1 MIIATAR
8 STAGKSRLCNNVFG
22 EGVNDFNAA
31 KEGKNMRNIAALCL
45 LFVSVGLYSLAGA
58 VESPMAQLK
67 PTLKSL
73 TDLLADENLKGDVHR
88 DVRRA
93 KIMEAI
99 QVGFDFQEMSKRIL
113 GKTWNEITPEEQ
125 GRFTREM
132 IKLLENIYVGKL
144 ESYSG
149 QQIEFLDER
158 VKDRRAQVSTTIDNN
173 GVKVPVHY
181 ILNLT
186 DSRWMVYDINIEG
199 VSLVSNYR
207 EQFKAILR
215 KDKFAGLIKAIEE
228 KNRGF
233 AEGTEA
239 VR

>member
-1 MIIATAR
+1 
-8 STAGKSRLCNNVFG
+8 
-22 EGVNDFNAA
+22 
-31 KEGKNMRNIAALCL
+31 MRNIAALCL
-45 LFVSVGLYSLAGA
+45 LLVSFGLYSLAGA

-73 TDLLADENLKGDVHR
+73 TDLLADDSLKGDVHR

-158 VKDRRAQVSTTIDNN
+158 VKDRRAQVSPTIDNN
-173 GVKVPVHY
+173 GVKVPANY
-181 ILNLT
+181 MLNLT
-186 DSRWMVYDINIEG
+186 DSRWRVYDINIEG

>member
-1 MIIATAR
+1 
-8 STAGKSRLCNNVFG
+8 
-22 EGVNDFNAA
+22 
-31 KEGKNMRNIAALCL
+31 MRNITALCL
-45 LFVSVGLYSLAGA
+45 LIVSFGLYSLAGA

-73 TDLLADENLKGDVHR
+73 TDLLADESLKGDVHR

-144 ESYSG
+144 EGYSG

-158 VKDRRAQVSTTIDNN
+158 VKDKRAQVSTTIDDN

-215 KDKFAGLIKAIEE
+215 KDKFAGLIQAIEE
-228 KNRGF
+228 KNRSF